1 MNSVAAQRVLRV
13 FYRDYGRDVVIPSTA
28 PESMPADRTVSL
40 AEHLLDS
47 ADNFIGI
54 VDRNDTILQC
64 YLADDPAQ
72 ITLELVYPEA
82 TGCLR
87 LTLPRDQALGRL
99 DALPELFDEALLP
112 GAQYIA

>member
-1 MNSVAAQRVLRV
+1 MNDLPIQRVLRV

-28 PESMPADRTVSL
+28 PESMPADRIGSL
-40 AEHLLDS
+40 AEHVLGS
-47 ADNFIGI
+47 ADNFIGV

-64 YLADDPAQ
+64 YLADDPAR

-82 TGCLR
+82 AGCLR
-87 LTLPRDQALGRL
+87 LTLPRDQALDRL